1 MARTKASATASIS
14 SRTRSRRPQFEPQQ
28 FAQDPE
34 SGMDS
39 DMEEAAAE
47 GPGPEVPI
55 APVGG
60 PGPEAQW
67 RMVVAPQTQMMPTS
81 SMTRPA
87 FVGIRPTD
95 DSQTTIEDVGW
106 Q

>member
-1 MARTKASATASIS
+1 VSAAASIS
-14 SRTRSRRPQFEPQQ
+14 SRTRSRRLQFEPQQ

-60 PGPEAQW
+60 PVPEAQ
-67 RMVVAPQTQMMPTS
+67 VADGS
-81 SMTRPA
+81 SATDSDDADLVYDHTRFHKYKA
-87 FVGIRPTD
+87 YRRFVD
-95 DSQTTIEDVGW
+95 DYRGR
-106 Q
+106 